1 MFMKHAII
9 SNSSSLA
16 VRLGSKRD
24 SRHVFAFLFAL
35 AIVLL
40 GVALPVAAQIPDLL
54 VSFDPRVNGIFGPF
68 PASVM
73 AQGRDGNL
81 YGTVSSGGANL
92 VGGIFMVDQSGHMTT
107 LYDFMRAD
115 GQHCNLGL
123 TLGNDGNFYGAC
135 YDGGTSNFGQLF
147 RISSAGA
154 YTVLYSFTNAGGDGA
169 NPNAPPIQAADGNFY
184 GTTFAGGAHH
194 DGTIYK
200 MTPSGKVTIIH
211 SFLYPNEGGSP
222 GSALVQ
228 GTNGSLYGTTEEGG
242 GVFKVTTKGKL
253 TVLHALSSSD
263 GVVPLGA
270 LIQGADGKFY
280 GTTTLGG
287 LHGDGTAFSVTPAG
301 KFTVLENFDPTVDGQ
316 GDPWVGLVQASDTN
330 FYGVSFRS
338 GISGENQYGGLFKLT
353 KKGVYSSLYL
363 FDGKVGANP
372 ASGMVQ
378 HTSGLLYGNAQNGAG
393 FNVGS
398 IYTVDVGA
406 SPFCSANLTSGKVG
420 TVVGILGQGF
430 TGSSVVKFGGVTAT
444 SVTVDGAGYLT
455 AAVPAGA
462 VTGSITVTT
471 GSTTLTSLRSFK
483 LK

>member
-1 MFMKHAII
+1 MKHAII
-9 SNSSSLA
+9 SNSNSIGRRRESG
-16 VRLGSKRD
+16 RE
-24 SRHVFAFLFAL
+24 SRHGLAFLFAL
-35 AIVLL
+35 AIVLM
-40 GVALPVAAQIPDLL
+40 GVSSTVFAQTPDLL
-54 VSFDPRVNGIFGPF
+54 VSFDPTASGIFGPF
-68 PASVM
+68 PPSVM

-92 VGGIFMVDQSGHMTT
+92 VGGIFMVDQFGNMTT
-107 LYDFMRAD
+107 LYDFARAD
-115 GQHCNLGL
+115 GQHCNVGL

-169 NPNAPPIQAADGNFY
+169 NPNAPPIQATDGNFY
-184 GTTFAGGAHH
+184 GTTAAGGAQH

-200 MTPSGKVTIIH
+200 MTPAGKVTIIH
-211 SFLYPNEGGSP
+211 SFLPSEGGLP

-253 TVLHALSSSD
+253 TVLHTFSTSD
-263 GVVPLGA
+263 GEVPLGA

-287 LHGDGTAFSVTPAG
+287 VPGDGTVFSVTAAG
-301 KFTVLENFDPTVDGQ
+301 KFTVLESFDPTVDGQ

-338 GISGENQYGGLFKLT
+338 GISGETPYGGLFMLT
-353 KKGVYSSLYL
+353 KKSVYSSLYL

-372 ASGMVQ
+372 ASALVQ
-378 HTSGLLYGNAQNGAG
+378 HTSGLLYGNAQNSAG

-398 IYTVDVGA
+398 IYTLDVGA
-406 SPFCSANLTSGKVG
+406 APFCSANLTSGKVG

-430 TGSSVVKFGGVTAT
+430 TGSSVVKFGGVAAT
-444 SVTVDGAGYLT
+444 SVTLDGSGYLT

-471 GSTTLTSLRSFK
+471 GSTTLTSLRPFK
-483 LK
+483 VK